1 VKTRQSSLV
10 DIHNTILN
18 KILFE
23 LLGNMDSIAQQGNQ
37 PMDPEGPT
45 GKLCNWVHDV
55 KLSDIP
61 SDVQTRAK
69 YLILDGIACLLVGA
83 HLPWSEKAAS
93 AIFDMEPPGSATVFG
108 HNRVRET
115 SQETRSMQL
124 NCANCE
130 AEINPAVSCT
140 AQ

>member
-1 VKTRQSSLV
+1 
-10 DIHNTILN
+10 
-18 KILFE
+18 
-23 LLGNMDSIAQQGNQ
+23 MDSTAQQDNQ

-45 GKLCNWVHDV
+45 GELCNWVYNV

-93 AIFDMEPPGSATVFG
+93 AIFEMDPLGSATVFG
-108 HNRVRET
+108 YDRVSET
-115 SQETRSMQL
+115 SQKARSTQW
-124 NCANCE
+124 NYANCE
-130 AEINPAVSCT
+130 TEINPVVSCT
-140 AQ
+140 AQQLIYPRV

>member
-1 VKTRQSSLV
+1 MKARQSSLI
-10 DIHNTILN
+10 DINKTILD
-18 KILFE
+18 KILVE
-23 LLGNMDSIAQQGNQ
+23 LPGSMDSTTQQTNQ

-45 GKLCNWVHDV
+45 GQLCNWVHDV

-93 AIFDMEPPGSATVFG
+93 MIFEMEPPGTATVFG
-108 HNRVRET
+108 YNRVSRT
-115 SQETRSMQL
+115 SQEARSMQIKL
-124 NCANCE
+124 C
-130 AEINPAVSCT
+130 
-140 AQ
+140 